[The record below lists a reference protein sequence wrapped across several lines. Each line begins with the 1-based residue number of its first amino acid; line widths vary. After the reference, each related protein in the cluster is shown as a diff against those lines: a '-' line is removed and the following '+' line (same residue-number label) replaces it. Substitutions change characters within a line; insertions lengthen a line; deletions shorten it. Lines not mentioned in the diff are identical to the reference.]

1 MSVSLAILSSINEA
15 KNDLKV
21 SDLSGNLE
29 MYSVQNGGEGP
40 VQCYRESSIN
50 QT

>member
-21 SDLSGNLE
+21 SDFSDILV
-29 MYSVQNGGEGP
+29 MYSVQNGERFP
-40 VQCYRESSIN
+40 FNDTAKRKPY
-50 QT
+50 